1 MGVVNMAKD
10 IKKVHPEYVMMYKVG
25 NFVQA
30 FGKDAYVISYVF
42 GYALRATKDN
52 IQTCGFPK
60 NAIPKVMSKLEQK
73 KINFIIVD
81 TRNNYE
87 VDEENDNKNLNT
99 YSESF
104 LKAQK
109 YIKVEKRLEKIEE
122 MLLKDVE
129 KEGIMEKIR
138 KIEEIVYEN
147 RKI

>member
-1 MGVVNMAKD
+1 MFLKFT
-10 IKKVHPEYVMMYKVG
+10 HY
-25 NFVQA
+25 
-30 FGKDAYVISYVF
+30 
-42 GYALRATKDN
+42 
-52 IQTCGFPK
+52 
-60 NAIPKVMSKLEQK
+60 
-73 KINFIIVD
+73 IIHHH
-81 TRNNYE
+81 
-87 VDEENDNKNLNT
+87 T
-99 YSESF
+99 YSENF

>member
-52 IQTCGFPK
+52 IRTCGFPK

-99 YSESF
+99 YSETFS
-104 LKAQK
+104 KAQK
-109 YIKVEKRLEKIEE
+109 YIKVKKRLEKIEE

>member
-73 KINFIIVD
+73 KINL
-81 TRNNYE
+81 
-87 VDEENDNKNLNT
+87 NDNKNLNT
-99 YSESF
+99 YSENF

>member
-1 MGVVNMAKD
+1 MAKD

-42 GYALRATKDN
+42 GYALRVTKDN

-60 NAIPKVMSKLEQK
+60 NAIPKIMSKLEQK

-99 YSESF
+99 YSETFS
-104 LKAQK
+104 KAQK
-109 YIKVEKRLEKIEE
+109 YIKVKKRLEKIEE

>member
-99 YSESF
+99 YSENF

-122 MLLKDVE
+122 MLLKDDE

>member
-1 MGVVNMAKD
+1 M
-10 IKKVHPEYVMMYKVG
+10 
-25 NFVQA
+25 
-30 FGKDAYVISYVF
+30 
-42 GYALRATKDN
+42 
-52 IQTCGFPK
+52 
-60 NAIPKVMSKLEQK
+60 
-73 KINFIIVD
+73 D

-99 YSESF
+99 YSETFS
-104 LKAQK
+104 KAQK
-109 YIKVEKRLEKIEE
+109 YIKVKKRLEKIEE

>member
-99 YSESF
+99 YSENF

>member
-10 IKKVHPEYVMMYKVG
+10 IKKVYPEYVMMYKVG

-42 GYALRATKDN
+42 RYALRVTKDN
-52 IQTCGFPK
+52 IRTCGFPK

-87 VDEENDNKNLNT
+87 VDEENDNKNLSST
-99 YSESF
+99 KKCYFFSC
-104 LKAQK
+104 
-109 YIKVEKRLEKIEE
+109 IT
-122 MLLKDVE
+122 
-129 KEGIMEKIR
+129 
-138 KIEEIVYEN
+138 
-147 RKI
+147 

>member
-10 IKKVHPEYVMMYKVG
+10 IKKVYPEYVMMYKVG

-99 YSESF
+99 YSENF

>member
-81 TRNNYE
+81 NRNNYE

-99 YSESF
+99 YSENF

>member
-99 YSESF
+99 YSENFS
-104 LKAQK
+104 KAQK
-109 YIKVEKRLEKIEE
+109 YIKVKKRLEKIEE

>member
-52 IQTCGFPK
+52 IQTCVFPK

-99 YSESF
+99 YSETFS
-104 LKAQK
+104 KAQK
-109 YIKVEKRLEKIEE
+109 YIKVKKRLEKIEE

>member
-73 KINFIIVD
+73 KINFIIVY

-87 VDEENDNKNLNT
+87 VDEENDNKNLSST
-99 YSESF
+99 KKCYFFSC
-104 LKAQK
+104 
-109 YIKVEKRLEKIEE
+109 IT
-122 MLLKDVE
+122 
-129 KEGIMEKIR
+129 
-138 KIEEIVYEN
+138 
-147 RKI
+147 

>member
-1 MGVVNMAKD
+1 M
-10 IKKVHPEYVMMYKVG
+10 
-25 NFVQA
+25 
-30 FGKDAYVISYVF
+30 
-42 GYALRATKDN
+42 
-52 IQTCGFPK
+52 
-60 NAIPKVMSKLEQK
+60 
-73 KINFIIVD
+73 D

-99 YSESF
+99 YSETF